1 MTVFINN
8 NGLKPFKKFRKLYQN
23 AYNENQ
29 KNIEAISISSFSKL
43 SGMVNARYV
52 NLKFVDDDKF
62 IFFSN
67 YESPK
72 SIEFNSH
79 PQIAA
84 LIYWNSIHTQIRIN
98 ASITKTS
105 IDFNKEYFQ
114 KRDRRKNALAI
125 SSKQSSLIS
134 SYEEVVKNFK
144 NSLKFDDLNEC
155 PNYWGGYAFKPNYFE
170 FWEGHDSRLNKRE
183 FFKLKDGKWINGF
196 LEP

>member
-8 NGLKPFKKFRKLYQN
+8 NSLKPFKKFRKLYQN

-125 SSKQSSLIS
+125 SSKQSS
-134 SYEEVVKNFK
+134 
-144 NSLKFDDLNEC
+144 
-155 PNYWGGYAFKPNYFE
+155 
-170 FWEGHDSRLNKRE
+170 
-183 FFKLKDGKWINGF
+183 
-196 LEP
+196 

>member
-1 MTVFINN
+1 MIVFINN
-8 NGLKPFKKFRKLYQN
+8 NSSKPFKKFRKLYQN

-62 IFFSN
+62 IFFTN

-84 LIYWNSIHTQIRIN
+84 LIYWNSIHAQIRIS
-98 ASITKTS
+98 ASIMKTS
-105 IDFNKEYFQ
+105 VDFNKEYFQ

-125 SSKQSSLIS
+125 SSKQSSLIN
-134 SYEEVVKNFK
+134 SYEEVIKNFN

-155 PNYWGGYAFKPNYFE
+155 PNYWGGYALKPNYFE